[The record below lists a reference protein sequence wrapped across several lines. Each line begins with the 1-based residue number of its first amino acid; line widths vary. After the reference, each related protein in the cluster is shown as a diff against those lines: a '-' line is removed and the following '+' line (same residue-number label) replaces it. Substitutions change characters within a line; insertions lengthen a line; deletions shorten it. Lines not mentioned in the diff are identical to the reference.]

1 MLDKKSERRISLKQI
16 CLSKWFTSHYK
27 WNHQGT
33 FLGSTKDEDLNASNT
48 FSELTP
54 HTLNAKN
61 KQKNSKLSRF
71 SFNINNCKNSFEL
84 SLSAEDENFNLDEGK
99 INMKN
104 YNLNP
109 KFFECG
115 SFMSSSYENNGCQ
128 GINECSITKNIAKKS
143 NCFLEVSEI
152 NSIYIYIFLGEFI
165 YVMSLPEIKDIHAFF

>member
-1 MLDKKSERRISLKQI
+1 MVRVFYIYKYNFFFSAQRLLLQMLDKKSERRISLKQI

-48 FSELTP
+48 FLELTP
-54 HTLNAKN
+54 NTCNAKN
-61 KQKNSKLSRF
+61 KQKSSKLSLF
-71 SFNINNCKNSFEL
+71 SFNNNNCKNSFEL

-115 SFMSSSYENNGCQ
+115 SFMSSSNENNGCL
-128 GINECSITKNIAKKS
+128 GINECSITKNMAKKS
-143 NCFLEVSEI
+143 FCFLEVCII
-152 NSIYIYIFLGEFI
+152 NSIYL
-165 YVMSLPEIKDIHAFF
+165 